1 MTDLRELQRLE
12 PLFWRAPSAHNTQP
26 WVLDYGPDRIGLG
39 FDPARH
45 LDAGDPTQRDLELA
59 LGAFVETVLIA
70 AAAEGVGLA
79 FDGDAFVPGPVYESP
94 FGPDDL
100 RRRQTS
106 RLPYES
112 RLTDSE
118 LAAARAELRDGE
130 RLDELPAQELTRLF
144 LVVDRHVYE
153 SPAIVAELR
162 RWLRLSKSDPD
173 YERDGL
179 TYEALALSPLEA
191 RLLGFALRPAPLR
204 AVCALRLHHAFASS
218 SASVLRS
225 GSVLVLSSSRGCA
238 GERPDTVAR
247 LARALRARVLY
258 ASAESADRFRADR
271 ARACAAAPH
280 RRAATRAERL
290 SRRTLA
296 GTGSLRAPAELSQ
309 AVSVASRAR
318 RATPS
323 CSAAA
328 ATAAATAGTTSRLK
342 TLGTM

>member
-26 WVLDYGPDRIGLG
+26 WRLDYGPDRIGLG

-45 LDAGDPTQRDLELA
+45 LDAGDPTRRDLELA

-112 RLTDSE
+112 RLTEAE
-118 LAAARAELRDGE
+118 LAAARAELLGDE
-130 RLDELPAQELTRLF
+130 RLDELPAQELTELF
-144 LVVDRHVYE
+144 LVADRHVYE
-153 SPAIVAELR
+153 SPPIVAELR

-179 TYEALALSPLEA
+179 TYEALALSRLEA
-191 RLLGFALRPAPLR
+191 RLLGVALRPAPLR

-225 GSVLVLSSSRGCA
+225 GSALVLSSSGDVRASGRTLLRVWLGLSALGCFTHPLSQLIDFEPTERELARRLGIEAPRRVLSVFRA
-238 GERPDTVAR
+238 GRSAPPVRSAR
-247 LARALRARVLY
+247 LR
-258 ASAESADRFRADR
+258 S
-271 ARACAAAPH
+271 
-280 RRAATRAERL
+280 
-290 SRRTLA
+290 
-296 GTGSLRAPAELSQ
+296 
-309 AVSVASRAR
+309 
-318 RATPS
+318 
-323 CSAAA
+323 
-328 ATAAATAGTTSRLK
+328 
-342 TLGTM
+342 